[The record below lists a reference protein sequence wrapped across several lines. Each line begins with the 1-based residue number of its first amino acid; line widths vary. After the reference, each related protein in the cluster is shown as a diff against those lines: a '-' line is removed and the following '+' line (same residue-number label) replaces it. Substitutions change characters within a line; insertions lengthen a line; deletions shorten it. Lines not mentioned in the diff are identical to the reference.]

1 MEKYQMCFCNP
12 TTYVLIT
19 PARNEAEF
27 IEMTIRS
34 VVAQSVRPLKW
45 VIVSDGSTDDTDA
58 IVQRYATEH
67 AWIELLRMPPKQE
80 RDFAGKVRAFNAGYA
95 RVSGLQFHAVGSLD
109 ADISFDSDYF
119 AFLLQK
125 LDQNRKLGLV
135 GTPFQEESGQTYDY
149 RFVNIEHV
157 SGACQLFRRDCF
169 KEIGGYLPVK
179 GGSIDHIA
187 VISARMRGWKTRTF
201 TEKLCLHHRQLG
213 TAQEK
218 VLRARFNYGVKDYRI
233 GNHALWQVL
242 RTFYQMTQKPFVV
255 GGVALAVGYCWAAIC
270 RYERPVSSE
279 FMSFHRREQKLR
291 IIRLFLRNKTT
302 LVSHNHQETV
312 PEIPA

>member
-1 MEKYQMCFCNP
+1 MPSENP

-19 PARNEAEF
+19 PARNEAKF

-34 VVAQSVRPLKW
+34 VVAQTVRPLKW

-58 IVQRYATEH
+58 IVQRYASEH

-80 RDFAGKVRAFNAGYA
+80 RDFVGKVRAFNAGYA
-95 RVSGLQFHAVGSLD
+95 RVSGLQFKAVGSLD

-125 LDQNRKLGLV
+125 LDQDRKLGLV

-157 SGACQLFRRDCF
+157 SGACQLFRRECF
-169 KEIGGYLPVK
+169 TEIGGYVPVK

-187 VISARMRGWKTRTF
+187 VILARMRGWKTRTF

-233 GNHALWQVL
+233 GNHPAWQVL

-255 GGVALAVGYCWAAIC
+255 GGVALAVGYCWASIC
-270 RYERPVSSE
+270 RHQRPVSKE
-279 FMSFHRREQKLR
+279 FMSFHRREQMLR
-291 IIRLFLRNKTT
+291 IKSLFLRNKTT
-302 LVSHNHQETV
+302 SVSHNHQETA
-312 PEIPA
+312 PQIPA